1 MKILNIDCKFNFQKL
16 YQIYVNFIILSSFQ
30 SIELRNKMF
39 AKELRRGKSN
49 SSKVQTQPVL
59 SPAVESSTFCF
70 DGENLVL
77 NYLTYQYIDLTYQP
91 LLEIVNYPGGIRQ
104 NVSDKEG
111 WYPEGTSKRLRE
123 IMKIR
128 WFELLRSMDL
138 TSFSQEK
145 LEEILEITTPLGSS
159 PVIGADWN
167 SLTRSTSIQITETS
181 SKNNSENEDFKDD
194 EEEEFSDYEIFDY

>member
-1 MKILNIDCKFNFQKL
+1 
-16 YQIYVNFIILSSFQ
+16 
-30 SIELRNKMF
+30 MF

-49 SSKVQTQPVL
+49 SSKVQTQSIL
-59 SPAVESSTFCF
+59 STAVESSTFCF

-91 LLEIVNYPGGIRQ
+91 LLEIVNYPGDIRQ

-145 LEEILEITTPLGSS
+145 LEEILEITTPVGSS

-167 SLTRSTSIQITETS
+167 SLSRSTSIKITETS
-181 SKNNSENEDFKDD
+181 SQINSENEDFKEG
-194 EEEEFSDYEIFDY
+194 EEEDFSDYEIFDY